1 MLTLIQ
7 KRKLRKIA
15 RRQIRNEKKLKLYLL
30 NLHWIKI
37 KKQKERRKRR
47 TLAKLWKMERLRL
60 MNNQQLFTKV
70 A

>member
-15 RRQIRNEKKLKLYLL
+15 KRQIRNEKKLKLYLL

-60 MNNQQLFTKV
+60 MNNQQLLTKV

>member
-15 RRQIRNEKKLKLYLL
+15 KRQIRNEKKLKLYLL

-60 MNNQQLFTKV
+60 MNNQLLLTKV